1 MSLFTVVVTG
11 RGHWISVDDEMQRVE
26 FRVARVVDAADADQ
40 AAEQAL
46 ELIRA
51 DRRARPLRGYP
62 PPILAVDR
70 VTPASAL
77 PDPQPGFAFFP
88 DPE

>member
-1 MSLFTVVVTG
+1 MALFTVVVTG
-11 RGHWISVDDEMQRVE
+11 RGHWISVDDEIQRVQ
-26 FRVARVVDAADADQ
+26 FRVARVVDATDAEQ
-40 AAEQAL
+40 AARNAL

-51 DRRARPLRGYP
+51 DRRARPLPGYP
-62 PPILAVDR
+62 PPSLAVEG